1 MLAEVPMKSTFA
13 LIFLSFVFLGCQSN
27 KTEVTYVPQVISAN
41 TDFNF
46 HPKETDTKLSLV
58 KYTPPANAPTNEV
71 KKETFGVKF
80 GDTTVHIQLD
90 KRDPESA
97 HKEFSFAKFINTQ
110 QTAMLVQIA
119 DRSGLVAPFFIIAAK
134 DGQLQVHQLYRASNG
149 KLDKDITRGVKA
161 VGSSGYLVN
170 NDYFVT
176 NVNAKVYLIKRQN
189 SNERIQGDF
198 FIQSSNRQ
206 TLVFLVPSAFYQ
218 VHYPT
223 GENFTQALPAS
234 LPMVNA
240 AIYKWV
246 QATCSWVKNAQDISF
261 LKSFPG
267 DNRIRNLSEFKD

>member
-1 MLAEVPMKSTFA
+1 MKSIITF
-13 LIFLSFVFLGCQSN
+13 LFLSVVFLGCQSN
-27 KTEVTYVPQVISAN
+27 KTEVTYVPKVITDN

-46 HPKETDTKLSLV
+46 HSEETDVKLSII
-58 KYTPPANAPTNEV
+58 KYSLPEKATANED
-71 KKETFGVKF
+71 ETFGIKF
-80 GDTTVHIQLD
+80 GDTTVRIRLD
-90 KRDPESA
+90 NKDPESA
-97 HKEFSFAKFINTQ
+97 HKAFSFAKFINTQ
-110 QTAMLVQIA
+110 KTAMLVQIA
-119 DRSGLVAPFFIIAAK
+119 DNSGLVAPFFIVAVK
-134 DGQLQVHQLYRASNG
+134 DGQLQVHRLYRASTG
-149 KLDKDITRGVKA
+149 KLDKEITRGVKA
-161 VGSSGYLVN
+161 VGSSGHLVN

-189 SNERIQGDF
+189 PEERIQGDF

-246 QATCSWVKNAQDISF
+246 QATCSWVENTNGISF
-261 LKSFPG
+261 LKSDSG
-267 DNRIRNLSEFKD
+267 DNRIRNLNEFRD

>member
-1 MLAEVPMKSTFA
+1 MIKPIFA
-13 LIFLSFVFLGCQSN
+13 LIFLSIVSFGCQSN
-27 KTEVTYVPQVISAN
+27 KNEVTYTPKVITAN

-46 HPKETDTKLSLV
+46 HPKDTDAKLAVV
-58 KYTPPANAPTNEV
+58 KFIPPANNPAAEADQ
-71 KKETFGVKF
+71 ETFGVKF
-80 GDTTVHIQLD
+80 GDTTVRIQLD
-90 KRDPESA
+90 KRDPESTY
-97 HKEFSFAKFINTQ
+97 KEFSFAKFINTQ

-134 DGQLQVHQLYRASNG
+134 DGQLQVNRLYRASNG

-176 NVNAKVYLIKRQN
+176 NVNARVYLIKRQN
-189 SNERIQGDF
+189 PDERIQGDF

-223 GENFTQALPAS
+223 GENFTQALPPS

-246 QATCSWVKNAQDISF
+246 QATCSWVKNGQDISF

-267 DNRIRNLSEFKD
+267 DNRIRNLDEFRD

>member
-1 MLAEVPMKSTFA
+1 MKSIFA
-13 LIFLSFVFLGCQSN
+13 IIIVSFVFFGCQSS
-27 KTEVTYVPQVISAN
+27 KTEVTYIPKIISAN

-46 HPKETDTKLSLV
+46 HPKETDVKLSLV
-58 KYTPPANAPTNEV
+58 KYVPPANATTTGEE
-71 KKETFGVKF
+71 KETFSVKF
-80 GDTTVHIQLD
+80 GDTTVRIQLD
-90 KRDPESA
+90 NKDPESA

-134 DGQLQVHQLYRASNG
+134 DGQLQVHRLYRASTG
-149 KLDKDITRGVKA
+149 KLDKEITRGVKA
-161 VGSSGYLVN
+161 VGSSGHLVN

-189 SNERIQGDF
+189 PEERIQGDF

-246 QATCSWVKNAQDISF
+246 QATCSWVEDTNGISF
-261 LKSFPG
+261 LKSDAG
-267 DNRIRNLSEFKD
+267 DNRIRNLDEFRDK

>member
-1 MLAEVPMKSTFA
+1 MKSIFA
-13 LIFLSFVFLGCQSN
+13 LIFLSFVFFGCQSN
-27 KTEVTYVPQVISAN
+27 KTEVTYVPQVLSAN

-46 HPKETDTKLSLV
+46 HPKETDAKLSLV
-58 KYTPPANAPTNEV
+58 KHNLPANAPASEAE
-71 KKETFGVKF
+71 KETFGVKF
-80 GDTTVHIQLD
+80 GDTTVRIQLD
-90 KRDPESA
+90 NRDPESA
-97 HKEFSFAKFINTQ
+97 HKEFSFVKFINTQ

-119 DRSGLVAPFFIIAAK
+119 DRSGLVAPFFIIAVK

-149 KLDKDITRGVKA
+149 KRDRDITRGVKA
-161 VGSSGYLVN
+161 VGSSGHLVN

-189 SNERIQGDF
+189 PNERIQGDF

-261 LKSFPG
+261 LKASPE
-267 DNRIRNLSEFKD
+267 DNRIRNVDEFKNN

>member
-1 MLAEVPMKSTFA
+1 MKSISA
-13 LIFLSFVFLGCQSN
+13 LIFLSFIFFGCQSN
-27 KTEVTYVPQVISAN
+27 KTEVTYVPQVVLAN

-46 HPKETDTKLSLV
+46 HPKETDAKLSVV
-58 KYTPPANAPTNEV
+58 KYTPPANAPATEAE
-71 KKETFGVKF
+71 KETFGVKF
-80 GDTTVHIQLD
+80 GDTTVRVQLD
-90 KRDPESA
+90 NRDPESA
-97 HKEFSFAKFINTQ
+97 HKEFSFVKFINTQ

-134 DGQLQVHQLYRASNG
+134 DGKLQVHRLYRASKG
-149 KLDKDITRGVKA
+149 KRDKDITRGLKA
-161 VGSSGYLVN
+161 VGRSGYLVN
-170 NDYFVT
+170 NDFFVT

-189 SNERIQGDF
+189 PDERIQGDF

-206 TLVFLVPSAFYQ
+206 TMVFLVPSAFYQ

-223 GENFTQALPAS
+223 GENFTQALPES

-261 LKSFPG
+261 LKSFSE
-267 DNRIRNLSEFKD
+267 DNRIRSLDEFKD